1 MSTAKAAVFPGA
13 FHAIMTVAAADV
25 VSDPAVVRVHMRS
38 VRMPVM
44 VAIAAIL
51 LCLAGSAATGA
62 GTMFRDV
69 LATVVMTIAI
79 AVINAFV
86 PLLSTNWNSD
96 KQHQARENQARESQ

>member
-1 MSTAKAAVFPGA
+1 MSTAKAAVFRGA

-25 VSDPAVVRVHMRS
+25 VSDPAVVRAHMRS

-51 LCLAGSAATGA
+51 LCLEGLAATRA

-69 LATVVMTIAI
+69 PATVAMTIAL
-79 AVINAFV
+79 AVVTAFV